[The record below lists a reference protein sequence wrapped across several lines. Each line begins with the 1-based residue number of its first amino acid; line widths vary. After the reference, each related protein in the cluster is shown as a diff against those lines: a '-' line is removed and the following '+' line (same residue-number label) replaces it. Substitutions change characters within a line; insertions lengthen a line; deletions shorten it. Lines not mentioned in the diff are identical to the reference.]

1 MTGVASV
8 TLVYEKANGDHILI
22 IELFGKFDL
31 LDVMKNKDFNDFFYI
46 YIYSI
51 CDLNDT
57 DLFLIGGDECTDSS
71 SS

>member
-31 LDVMKNKDFNDFFYI
+31 LDVMKNKDFNDFFL
-46 YIYSI
+46 YSI
-51 CDLNDT
+51 YDLNDT